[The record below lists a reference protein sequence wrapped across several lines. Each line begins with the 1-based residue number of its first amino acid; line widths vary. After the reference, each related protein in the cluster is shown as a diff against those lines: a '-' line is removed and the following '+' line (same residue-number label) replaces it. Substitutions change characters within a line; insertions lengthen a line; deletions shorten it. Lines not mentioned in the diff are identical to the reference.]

1 MPIIEILG
9 FFITEKK
16 NVLRVFLNKQK
27 IKTWK
32 KLYIVLKLAEKS
44 MTCIAG
50 YNGNTPPTFNLVFKI
65 TVFKRSG
72 LVKQVASVI
81 V

>member
-1 MPIIEILG
+1 M
-9 FFITEKK
+9 KK
-16 NVLRVFLNKQK
+16 KD
-27 IKTWK
+27 
-32 KLYIVLKLAEKS
+32 VLKLAEKS

-50 YNGNTPPTFNLVFKI
+50 YNGNTPPTINLFFKI